1 MEFVDSNK
9 ETAKIFEK
17 YLKECMKVFKDI
29 QLLQIQIFT
38 LLRKMS
44 GDLPI
49 KFPFVILMPNKNI
62 KTYEKQNLCQENHLA
77 FP

>member
-1 MEFVDSNK
+1 MGFVDSNK
-9 ETAKIFEK
+9 EAAKIFEK

-29 QLLQIQIFT
+29 QLLQIFT

-49 KFPFVILMPNKNI
+49 KFQFVILMPNKNI
-62 KTYEKQNLCQENHLA
+62 
-77 FP
+77 